1 LFWNVIFWGAIQ
13 QNMSILIGEK
23 DKLVHKSS
31 QVFNQEDSSM
41 DRRIKIGVSA
51 CLLGKEVRYN
61 GGHSHDR
68 YITNVLGQ
76 YFDFVDVCP
85 EVEAG
90 FGIPRET
97 LRLVGNPEKPRLV
110 TSRTGKDLTDI
121 MDNWARKRVKE
132 LEKDNLCGFVFK
144 SKSPSSGMERVKVY
158 TEKGFPGSNKGVG
171 LFARVFMA
179 RFPLVPV
186 EEEGRLHDAALRE
199 NFIERIF
206 ALKRWRE
213 LAEQKKSRGSIVA
226 FHTAHKLQ
234 IMSHSQKHYTEMGR
248 LVAQAKDIPP
258 ESLYEQYETL
268 FMQALTLKATVK
280 KNVNVLQHMAGYF
293 KKMLSGDEKQE
304 LQEVIT
310 QYHQGY
316 TPLIV
321 PITLVNHYVRKYD
334 QEYLRQQYYLN
345 PHPFELKLRNHV

>member
-1 LFWNVIFWGAIQ
+1 
-13 QNMSILIGEK
+13 
-23 DKLVHKSS
+23 
-31 QVFNQEDSSM
+31 M
-41 DRRIKIGVSA
+41 DQTIKIGVSS

-68 YITNVLGQ
+68 YITDILGQ
-76 YFDFVDVCP
+76 YFSFVDVCP

-97 LRLVGNPEKPRLV
+97 LRLVGKPEAPRLL
-110 TSRTGKDLTDI
+110 TSRTGKDFTDI
-121 MDNWARKRVKE
+121 MQNWAQNKVVE
-132 LEKDNLCGFVFK
+132 LEKENLCGFIFK

-171 LFARVFMA
+171 LFARAFMA
-179 RFPLVPV
+179 HFPLLPY

-206 ALKRWRE
+206 ALKRWRRM
-213 LAEQKKSRGSIVA
+213 AEQKKNRGDIVA

-234 IMSHSQKHYTEMGR
+234 IMSHSQKHYRDMGR
-248 LVAQAKDIPP
+248 LVARIKDIPL
-258 ESLYEQYETL
+258 ESLYQQYEAM

-293 KKMLSGDEKQE
+293 KKLLTKDEKQE
-304 LQEVIT
+304 LQEVIE
-310 QYHQGY
+310 QYHRFY

-321 PITLVNHYVRKYD
+321 PITLINHYVRKYG
-334 QEYLRQQYYLN
+334 QEYLQKQYYLN
-345 PHPFELKLRNHV
+345 PHPIELKLRNRA

>member
-1 LFWNVIFWGAIQ
+1 
-13 QNMSILIGEK
+13 
-23 DKLVHKSS
+23 
-31 QVFNQEDSSM
+31 M
-41 DRRIKIGVSA
+41 DNRIKIGVSS

-68 YITNVLGQ
+68 YITDILGQ

-90 FGIPRET
+90 FGVPRET
-97 LRLVGNPEKPRLV
+97 LRLVGDPETPRLV
-110 TSRTGKDLTDI
+110 TSKTGKDLTNI
-121 MDNWARKRVKE
+121 MSDWARKRVKE
-132 LEKDNLCGFVFK
+132 LEEKNLCGFIFK

-171 LFARVFMA
+171 LFARAFMTH
-179 RFPLVPV
+179 FPLIPV
-186 EEEGRLHDAALRE
+186 EEEGRLHDAPLRE

-206 ALKRWRE
+206 AFKRWRQ
-213 LAEQKKSRGSIVA
+213 LAAQKKSRGSLVT
-226 FHTAHKLQ
+226 FHTMHKLQ
-234 IMSHSQKHYTEMGR
+234 IMSHSPKHYTAMGR
-248 LVAQAKDIPP
+248 LVARVKDIPL
-258 ESLYEQYETL
+258 EALYEEYEAM
-268 FMQALTLKATVK
+268 FMQALSLKATVK

-293 KKMLSGDEKQE
+293 KKMLTGAEKQE
-304 LQEVIT
+304 LQEVIE
-310 QYHQGY
+310 QYHRNF

-334 QEYLRQQYYLN
+334 QEYLRKQYYLN

>member
-1 LFWNVIFWGAIQ
+1 MEQI
-13 QNMSILIGEK
+13 
-23 DKLVHKSS
+23 
-31 QVFNQEDSSM
+31 
-41 DRRIKIGVSA
+41 IKIGVSA

-68 YITNVLGQ
+68 YITGTLGQ
-76 YFDFVDVCP
+76 YFTFVDVCP

-97 LRLVGNPEKPRLV
+97 LRLVGDPESPHLL
-110 TSRTGKDLTDI
+110 TSKTGRDCTDI
-121 MDNWARKRVKE
+121 MRSWARKRVQE
-132 LEKDNLCGFVFK
+132 LAAEDLCGFIFK

-158 TEKGFPGSNKGVG
+158 TEKGFPGSNRGVG
-171 LFARVFMA
+171 LFARAFMA
-179 RFPLVPV
+179 GFPLVPV

-206 ALKRWRE
+206 ALKRWRQVA
-213 LAEQKKSRGSIVA
+213 AEKKSRGSIVA

-234 IMSHSQKHYTEMGR
+234 IMSHSQQHYRDMGKI
-248 LVAQAKDIPP
+248 VARIKEIPL
-258 ESLYEQYETL
+258 EDLYQQYEVML
-268 FMQALTLKATVK
+268 MQALFLKATVK

-293 KKMLSGDEKQE
+293 KKQLSKDEKQE
-304 LQEVIT
+304 LGEVIE
-310 QYHQGY
+310 QYHRNY

-334 QEYLRQQYYLN
+334 QEYLKNQYYLN
-345 PHPFELKLRNHV
+345 PHPIELKLRNRA